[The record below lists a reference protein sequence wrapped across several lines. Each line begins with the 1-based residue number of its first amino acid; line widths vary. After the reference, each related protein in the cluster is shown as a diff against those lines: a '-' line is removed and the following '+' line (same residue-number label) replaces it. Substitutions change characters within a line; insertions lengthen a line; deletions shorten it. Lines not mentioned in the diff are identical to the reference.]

1 MLCYSRS
8 KNYIK
13 AKGIVILDTGCCIT
27 GRNITKPSL
36 CFVLFFCLTA
46 LSGLDLICY
55 YSSRCF
61 IPPNTE
67 ELLFLTHITLLSL
80 HASLV
85 KPFLIS
91 SSPLSSSTVI
101 KQITFTIL
109 LCRYHYCWTPHQR
122 ALHSF
127 TTCSF
132 THSPTH
138 PPVHSDCKPLYQTVS
153 FESSDCFSIPSFS
166 LTAPPI
172 Q

>member
-13 AKGIVILDTGCCIT
+13 AKGTVILDTGCCIT

-55 YSSRCF
+55 YSSLCF
-61 IPPNTE
+61 IPPDTE

-91 SSPLSSSTVI
+91 SSPLSSPTVI
-101 KQITFTIL
+101 NHFYHPTLQISL
-109 LCRYHYCWTPHQR
+109 LLDSSPEGTSFIHYLLIHP
-122 ALHSF
+122 
-127 TTCSF
+127 F
-132 THSPTH
+132 THPPTH
-138 PPVHSDCKPLYQTVS
+138 PFRL
-153 FESSDCFSIPSFS
+153 
-166 LTAPPI
+166 
-172 Q
+172 